1 MKASFL
7 TSAVLLCPHCTA
19 KLPFLQHMKIQ
30 VLLKSAGICFS
41 HFYYCQQKQYHREEQ
56 TAIVWTFPNSSC
68 IFCCYLWA
76 FLYSSKGAW
85 ELWVRKFS
93 PPLAAYWGWVGK
105 GGDRVGGDTGKERLW
120 QTTVQPLQIQNQ
132 TLYNKTQAF
141 LERIFCTWKRY
152 NVELASQNMNNL
164 THSGLQYF

>member
-1 MKASFL
+1 
-7 TSAVLLCPHCTA
+7 
-19 KLPFLQHMKIQ
+19 MKIQ

-41 HFYYCQQKQYHREEQ
+41 HFYYGQQKQYHREEQ

-68 IFCCYLWA
+68 IFCCNLWA

-105 GGDRVGGDTGKERLW
+105 GGNRVGGDTGQERLW
-120 QTTVQPLQIQNQ
+120 QTTVQPLQIQKSNSVQ
-132 TLYNKTQAF
+132 QNTGISREDFLY
-141 LERIFCTWKRY
+141 
-152 NVELASQNMNNL
+152 VEEIQCGTGQSKHEQLDTFWSPVL
-164 THSGLQYF
+164 LVC